1 VQEKTDSNDGIRCL
15 VWDLDNTLWSG
26 TILEADHCRLRPG
39 VRLVLDELDRRGI
52 LLSIASAN
60 DPDMALATL
69 RRKGLAGYFL
79 HQQVGWNSKVR
90 SIQEIA
96 DRLGIGLDT
105 IGFIDDEPFEREQ
118 VRHLLPGVRTYPAK
132 ASRLL
137 LELPEFK
144 PLILTSESRG
154 RRHKYLQAVE
164 REAAAESSRMSRQ
177 EFLDYCRTTLTLRVA
192 VPEDLTRILELMHR
206 THKLNSTGVVYDE
219 DEVAE
224 WLSEGTRRVHVAQLA
239 DRFVDYGRIG
249 VAVSC
254 GESDS
259 WELTD
264 FLMSCRV
271 LARGIT
277 GYFLAWLVGEA
288 CSAGARRI
296 SCHYRPSGRN
306 HRLDTLYK
314 LAGFKLKE
322 QYSDGSVLYEKRTQE
337 APPPPSWLTV
347 EEVSEL

>member
-1 VQEKTDSNDGIRCL
+1 L

-69 RRKGLAGYFL
+69 RRKSLAGYFL
-79 HQQVGWNSKVR
+79 HPQVGWNSKVR

-96 DRLGIGLDT
+96 DKLGIGLDT

-118 VRHLLPGVRTYPAK
+118 VRHLLPGVRTYPAG
-132 ASRLL
+132 ASRALP
-137 LELPEFK
+137 ELPEFK
-144 PLILTSESRG
+144 PPILTSESRG

-164 REAAAESSRMSRQ
+164 RDAAAESSRMSRQ
-177 EFLDYCRTTLTLRVA
+177 EFLDYCRTTLTLRAA
-192 VPEDLTRILELMHR
+192 VPDDLTRILELMQR
-206 THKLNSTGVVYDE
+206 THKLNSTGVVYDG

-224 WLSEGTRRVHVAQLA
+224 WLRTGTRRVHVAQLA
-239 DRFVDYGRIG
+239 DQFVDYGRVG
-249 VAVSC
+249 VAVSS
-254 GESDS
+254 GTSDS

-288 CSAGARRI
+288 HRAGARRI
-296 SCHYRPSGRN
+296 SCLYRPNGRN

-314 LAGFKLKE
+314 LAGFTPKE
-322 QYSDGSVLYEKRTQE
+322 QYSDGSVLFEKRTQE
-337 APPPPSWLTV
+337 APLPPSWLTV
-347 EEVSEL
+347 EEVSRL

>member
-1 VQEKTDSNDGIRCL
+1 MQEKTDSNDGIRCL

-206 THKLNSTGVVYDE
+206 THKLNSTGVAYDE

>member
-118 VRHLLPGVRTYPAK
+118 VRHLLPEVRTYPAK

-206 THKLNSTGVVYDE
+206 THKLNSTGVAYDE